1 MLKFKRT
8 FSFADSPT
16 KEASVT
22 DVFKMANNIPLI
34 KVDTCEENN
43 TDEVIMAYKL
53 IKQTN
58 EAAELLK
65 LLLCEKISKEIE
77 DSHMD
82 TFAELQRQSAYS
94 SLWVNPLVAV
104 TICEDDK
111 RTEDEMMDLLLQMLE
126 KADMQL
132 KDSLATIKKQYIH
145 EFSPAHS
152 PRKLYA
158 VNKET
163 RRSRVIRKNE
173 RRSHSFSF
181 KKRNILPSKKPHQK
195 NHTDELLEK
204 LCHRTLNLG
213 I

>member
-65 LLLCEKISKEIE
+65 LLLCEKISKGSFNGYYFEVVF
-77 DSHMD
+77 DKFHMSCQWS
-82 TFAELQRQSAYS
+82 TYIR
-94 SLWVNPLVAV
+94 
-104 TICEDDK
+104 
-111 RTEDEMMDLLLQMLE
+111 
-126 KADMQL
+126 
-132 KDSLATIKKQYIH
+132 IKSVRVRHLCSQNCGSKYV
-145 EFSPAHS
+145 
-152 PRKLYA
+152 RKL
-158 VNKET
+158 
-163 RRSRVIRKNE
+163 S
-173 RRSHSFSF
+173 
-181 KKRNILPSKKPHQK
+181 
-195 NHTDELLEK
+195 
-204 LCHRTLNLG
+204 
-213 I
+213 

>member
-65 LLLCEKISKEIE
+65 LLLCEKISKGSFNGYYFEVVF
-77 DSHMD
+77 DKFHMSC
-82 TFAELQRQSAYS
+82 Q
-94 SLWVNPLVAV
+94 
-104 TICEDDK
+104 
-111 RTEDEMMDLLLQMLE
+111 
-126 KADMQL
+126 
-132 KDSLATIKKQYIH
+132 
-145 EFSPAHS
+145 
-152 PRKLYA
+152 
-158 VNKET
+158 
-163 RRSRVIRKNE
+163 
-173 RRSHSFSF
+173 
-181 KKRNILPSKKPHQK
+181 
-195 NHTDELLEK
+195 
-204 LCHRTLNLG
+204 
-213 I
+213 